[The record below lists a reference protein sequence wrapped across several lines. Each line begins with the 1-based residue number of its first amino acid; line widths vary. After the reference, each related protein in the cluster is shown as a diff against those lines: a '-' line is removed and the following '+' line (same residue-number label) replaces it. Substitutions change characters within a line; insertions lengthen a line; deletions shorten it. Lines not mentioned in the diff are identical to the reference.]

1 MKDELLNQIDEIV
14 AELIKKNSIVTHDG
28 RSGLYDSA
36 ISFLNSHGLIK
47 NERNAYRYII
57 NSPEIFNINEIG
69 ISEYL
74 NENNRIKNLEI
85 TIKELTAINVDL
97 QNKQLK
103 RDVLFSTISFVVGA
117 VITNIK
123 DILILLEP
131 ILSFRIL

>member
-1 MKDELLNQIDEIV
+1 M
-14 AELIKKNSIVTHDG
+14 
-28 RSGLYDSA
+28 YDSA

-57 NSPEIFNINEIG
+57 NSPEIYNINEIG